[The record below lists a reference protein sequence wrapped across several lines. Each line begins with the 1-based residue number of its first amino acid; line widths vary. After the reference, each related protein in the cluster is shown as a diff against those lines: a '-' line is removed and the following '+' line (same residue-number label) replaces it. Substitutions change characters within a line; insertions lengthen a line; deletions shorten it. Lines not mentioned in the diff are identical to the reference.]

1 MFNQS
6 TPPNKKSVFMISAI
20 VTMIVVL
27 WIFFSPMG
35 LLKYYQIRKEL
46 NEVQAA
52 NQELSES
59 NEKLRAE
66 IDKLKNDPA
75 FLEELARKEYG
86 LIKKNE
92 IIFQFTNKQKR

>member
-1 MFNQS
+1 
-6 TPPNKKSVFMISAI
+6 MISAI